1 MADPPITERH
11 KPHFHRVAPVKEPC
25 RAATTA
31 NITISTALNNGDT
44 LDGLTLATG
53 DRVLVKDQSSAA
65 ENGIYVVGVTPV
77 RAYDVSTVDPTFGY
91 LVNVLAGTANASTLW
106 RNTNTSAPTI
116 GATSLTF
123 AQISGGGASF
133 ATPAIVLG
141 AAVAAGAASTVIRS
155 DSTIAA
161 FDATVPVT
169 QALGDTAATGSAAFA
184 ARRDHKHAMPALSVA
199 TPIVASGSGATGTA
213 APSSREDHVHPAGAG
228 SGTLT
233 TVEEVDGSP
242 TDSAV
247 TKLVFPNGT
256 LGITAHV
263 ATYTPTG
270 GGGGGLPMGKLPLH
284 SDTQA
289 GSTNTNSLAL
299 TLGSTPTNG
308 NLLILV
314 SGRDDNGTIS
324 SITQTNVTWTLV
336 AKATAAP
343 MVEVWK
349 GVVSASPGTGI
360 TVAYSTTSFSQYV
373 VTEWVGITG
382 TLDTSV
388 VNSGTTALG
397 NRPRTPSILPG
408 QTDALVI
415 GGMTTTSN
423 GTPYNSPGVFGNLRT
438 PDCHAASAAMRML
451 CVFGFPGQTYAH
463 AIANESNSG
472 TQSGVL
478 VSLT

>member
-53 DRVLVKDQSSAA
+53 DRVLVKDQSAGA

-91 LVNVLAGTANASTLW
+91 LVNILAGTANASTLW

-123 AQISGGGASF
+123 AQVSSGGASF

-141 AAVAAGAASTVIRS
+141 TAAAAGAASTVIRS

-161 FDATVPVT
+161 FDATVPTT
-169 QALGDTAATGSAAFA
+169 QALGDAAATGSAAFA

-263 ATYTPTG
+263 ATYTPS
-270 GGGGGLPMGKLPLH
+270 GGGGGLAQSYVGYNTIGGSNESMAVKSYGKSVTLAATSVIVGIEIYLDVT
-284 SDTQA
+284 SDQVIAVPAASIWDDNSGAIGTLIGVGAVDPSDNQMILSGT
-289 GSTNTNSLAL
+289 GSSFPARWLAL
-299 TLGSTPTNG
+299 ATPSKTLAAGTYWFGFQWLSDASPARIYYDGSGSDRTFSSG
-308 NLLILV
+308 NLWV
-314 SGRDDNGTIS
+314 ADGQRY
-324 SITQTNVTWTLV
+324 TQTDST
-336 AKATAAP
+336 K
-343 MVEVWK
+343 K
-349 GVVSASPGTGI
+349 
-360 TVAYSTTSFSQYV
+360 YSIRV
-373 VTEWVGITG
+373 
-382 TLDTSV
+382 
-388 VNSGTTALG
+388 
-397 NRPRTPSILPG
+397 SIL
-408 QTDALVI
+408 
-415 GGMTTTSN
+415 S
-423 GTPYNSPGVFGNLRT
+423 
-438 PDCHAASAAMRML
+438 
-451 CVFGFPGQTYAH
+451 
-463 AIANESNSG
+463 
-472 TQSGVL
+472 
-478 VSLT
+478 

>member
-123 AQISGGGASF
+123 AQVTGSAASF

-141 AAVAAGAASTVIRS
+141 TAAAAGAALTVIRS

-161 FDATVPVT
+161 FDATVPTT
-169 QALGDTAATGSAAFA
+169 QAFSDSAATGSAAFA
-184 ARRDHKHAMPALSVA
+184 ARRDHLHGMPAAGTTIVTKDEGSTLSSSVTTLDFVGA
-199 TPIVASGSGATGTA
+199 GVTASGAGAT
-213 APSSREDHVHPAGAG
+213 
-228 SGTLT
+228 T
-233 TVEEVDGSP
+233 TVTIPGGS
-242 TDSAV
+242 S
-247 TKLVFPNGT
+247 
-256 LGITAHV
+256 
-263 ATYTPTG
+263 
-270 GGGGGLPMGKLPLH
+270 GGLPAGKLPLH
-284 SDTQA
+284 SDTQN

-324 SITQTNVTWTLV
+324 SITQTNVTWTQI
-336 AKATAAP
+336 ATSTAAP
-343 MVEVWK
+343 RLEVWK

-373 VTEWVGITG
+373 VTEWNGITG

-388 VNSGTTALG
+388 VNSGSTALG

-438 PDCHAASAAMRML
+438 PDCHATSSAMRML